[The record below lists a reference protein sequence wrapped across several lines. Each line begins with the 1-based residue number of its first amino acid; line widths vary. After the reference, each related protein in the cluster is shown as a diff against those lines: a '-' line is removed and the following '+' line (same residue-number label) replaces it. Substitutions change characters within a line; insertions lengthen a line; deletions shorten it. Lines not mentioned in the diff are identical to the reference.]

1 MLLVKLRE
9 LRWYHVKASL
19 NRDAFICKKELVM
32 ELKTTLLMPKT
43 NFEMRGNLNVKEP
56 VLVQKWQE
64 EHLYEEMLKNR
75 EGNKPFAFHDG
86 PPYANG
92 DIHCGH
98 MLNRILKDMI
108 VREKTMQGYYV
119 PFIFGFDTHGLP
131 IENQVIKSGVNRKTT
146 PTSEFRQKCR
156 EYALTQVKRQQDEI
170 RRLGIMGDYD
180 NAYKTLEKQ
189 FEANQIEVFAIMALK
204 GLIYKGL
211 KPVYWSWSSES
222 ALAEAEIEY
231 KDVKSYA
238 IYVSFTMVDGKG
250 VVPNGS
256 KAVIWTTTPYSLP
269 SNLAI
274 SVNPRFTYGLYHT
287 EKGDLILLEDTSA
300 QLKEEFGFKTFK
312 CLKTFKGKDLEGCKA
327 KHPFYERES
336 VFLLGDH
343 VTNDSGTGL
352 VHTAP
357 GLGVDDYNV
366 CAKYGIKPYCPIDN
380 YGRMTEET
388 GERLNGLFYEDA
400 NKIILDMLRENDALL
415 KEGEILHAY
424 PHDWRTGKPV
434 IFRSTPQWFCSI
446 GKIKDELI
454 REVQN
459 VKWIP
464 EWGMGRMINMIKDRN
479 DWCISRQRVWGVPIP
494 IIYCEDD
501 TPIIEKEVFDN
512 IVKVFKEY
520 GSDIWYEKD
529 AEFFLPK
536 GYKNEHSP
544 NGKFTKEKDIMDV
557 WFDSGSSFDAVL
569 RKRQGYDQSELYLEG
584 SDQYRGWFNSSLT
597 ISTAVQGK
605 APYKAV
611 VSHGWVLD
619 EHGEQMHKSKGN
631 GVDPLKMCNI
641 FGADILRLW
650 VATVNYQQ
658 DVRISENL
666 LRQVADQ
673 YRKIRNTFKF
683 LLGNLSDGENGK
695 FDPKRDLVKEYEQVD
710 EFILAK
716 LEEVKNEVIDSF
728 DKYDFASAMTKIM
741 AFMSGDLSSFY
752 LDIGKDILYC
762 EAVNSLRRRQ
772 MQSVIYQVTDTLMRL
787 LTPVLPFTMDEV
799 HVNMPDYNGKSA
811 QLLNYPEKTRDFD
824 EKVLEKYENFKS
836 ARDEVNKKL
845 EEARNAGII
854 GSSQEALVV
863 LPNSYK
869 EVFGEKAVE
878 KLLIV
883 SKVEFSDVKEI
894 EAHHIEAQ
902 KCPRCWNYVDKLV
915 KVDDETEV
923 CERCAHVLGK

>member
-1 MLLVKLRE
+1 
-9 LRWYHVKASL
+9 
-19 NRDAFICKKELVM
+19 M
-32 ELKTTLLMPKT
+32 ELKNTLLMPKT
-43 NFEMRGNLNVKEP
+43 NFEMRGNLNQKEP
-56 VLVQKWQE
+56 VLVEKWQKE
-64 EHLYEEMLKNR
+64 KLYEQMLESNR
-75 EGNKPFAFHDG
+75 GAKPFAFHDG

-92 DIHCGH
+92 DMHCGH
-98 MLNRILKDMI
+98 MLNRILKDII
-108 VREKTMQGYYV
+108 VREKTMQGYYT
-119 PFIFGFDTHGLP
+119 PFVFGFDTHGLP

-156 EYALTQVKRQQDEI
+156 EYALSQVVRQQTQI
-170 RRLGIMGDYD
+170 KRLGIMGDYE

-189 FEANQIEVFAIMALK
+189 FEANQIEVFATMALK

-238 IYVSFTMVDGKG
+238 IYVAFTMVDGKG
-250 VVPNGS
+250 VVPSGS
-256 KAVIWTTTPYSLP
+256 KAIIWTTTPYSLP

-274 SVNPRFTYGLYHT
+274 SVNPRFNYGLYHT
-287 EKGDLILLEDTSA
+287 EKGDFILLEENSN
-300 QLKEEFGFKTFK
+300 QLKEELGFEIFECVKT
-312 CLKTFKGKDLEGCKA
+312 LKGRELEGLKA

-380 YGRMTEET
+380 YGRLTEEC
-388 GERLNGLFYEDA
+388 GERLSGLFYEES
-400 NKIILDMLRENDALL
+400 NKVILEMLKENQALL
-415 KEGEILHAY
+415 KEDEIVHSY

-446 GKIKDELI
+446 GKIKDELL
-454 REVQN
+454 REVDN

-464 EWGMGRMINMIKDRN
+464 SWGKDRMTNMIKDRN

-494 IIYCEDD
+494 IIYCEDE
-501 TPIIEKEVFDN
+501 TPIIEKEVFDH

-529 AEFFLPK
+529 AEFFLPE

-544 NGKFTKEKDIMDV
+544 NGKFSKEKDIMDV

-597 ISTAVQGK
+597 ISTAIQGK

-683 LLGNLSDGENGK
+683 LLGNLSDGEQGK
-695 FDPKRDLVKEYEQVD
+695 FDPNNDLVKEYEPVD
-710 EFILAK
+710 TYILAR
-716 LEEVKNEVIDSF
+716 LEEVKNDFIDAF
-728 DKYDFASAMTKIM
+728 DRYDFSTGMMKVM

-762 EAVNSLRRRQ
+762 EAKDSLRRRQ
-772 MQSVIYQVTDTLMRL
+772 MQSVIFQVTDTLLRL
-787 LTPVLPFTMDEV
+787 LTPVLPFTMEEV
-799 HVNMPDYNGKSA
+799 YSNMPDYNGKSP
-811 QLLNYPEKTRDFD
+811 QLLKYPGKTADFD
-824 EKVLEKYENFKS
+824 EKVLENYKKFTS
-836 ARDEVNKKL
+836 IRDEVNKKL
-845 EEARNAGII
+845 EEARNASII
-854 GSSQEALVV
+854 GSSQEALVA
-863 LPNSYK
+863 LPNEYK
-869 EVFGEKAVE
+869 ALVGSQNVE
-878 KLLIV
+878 KLFIV
-883 SKVEFSDVKEI
+883 SKVEFADVKEV
-894 EAHHIEAQ
+894 EAHHIEAK
-902 KCPRCWNYVDKLV
+902 KCPRCWNYVDKLI
-915 KVDDETEV
+915 KVDEETEV

>member
-1 MLLVKLRE
+1 
-9 LRWYHVKASL
+9 
-19 NRDAFICKKELVM
+19 M
-32 ELKTTLLMPKT
+32 ELKNTLLMPKT
-43 NFEMRGNLNVKEP
+43 NFEMRGNLNQKEP
-56 VLVQKWQE
+56 VLVEKWQKE
-64 EHLYEEMLKNR
+64 KLYEQMLEKNR
-75 EGNKPFAFHDG
+75 GAKPFAFHDG

-92 DIHCGH
+92 DMHCGH

-108 VREKTMQGYYV
+108 VREKTMQGYYT
-119 PFIFGFDTHGLP
+119 PFVFGFDTHGLP

-156 EYALTQVKRQQDEI
+156 EYALSQVVRQQTQI
-170 RRLGIMGDYD
+170 KRLGIMGDYE

-189 FEANQIEVFAIMALK
+189 FEANQIEVFATMALK

-238 IYVSFTMVDGKG
+238 IYVAFTMVDGKG

-274 SVNPRFTYGLYHT
+274 SVNPRFNYGLYHT
-287 EKGDLILLEDTSA
+287 EKGDFILLEENSN
-300 QLKEEFGFKTFK
+300 QLKEELGFETFE
-312 CLKTFKGKDLEGCKA
+312 CIKTFKGRELEGLKA

-380 YGRMTEET
+380 YGRLTEEC
-388 GERLNGLFYEDA
+388 GERLNGLFYEES
-400 NKIILDMLRENDALL
+400 NKVILEMLKENDVLL
-415 KEGEILHAY
+415 KEDEIVHSY

-446 GKIKDELI
+446 GKIKDELL
-454 REVQN
+454 REVDN

-464 EWGMGRMINMIKDRN
+464 SWGKDRMTNMIKDRN

-501 TPIIEKEVFDN
+501 TPIIEKEVFDH

-529 AEFFLPK
+529 AEFFLPE

-597 ISTAVQGK
+597 ISTAIQGK

-683 LLGNLSDGENGK
+683 LLGNLSDGEQGK
-695 FDPKRDLVKEYEQVD
+695 FDPSKDLVKEYEPVD
-710 EFILAK
+710 TYILAR
-716 LEEVKNEVIDSF
+716 LEEVKNDFIDAF
-728 DKYDFASAMTKIM
+728 DRYDFSTGMMKVM

-762 EAVNSLRRRQ
+762 EAKDSLRRRQ
-772 MQSVIYQVTDTLMRL
+772 MQSVIYQVTDTLLRL
-787 LTPVLPFTMDEV
+787 LTPVLPFTMEEV
-799 HVNMPDYNGKSA
+799 YSNMPDYNGKSP
-811 QLLNYPEKTRDFD
+811 QLLKYPGKTRDFD
-824 EKVLEKYENFKS
+824 EKVLENYKKFAS
-836 ARDEVNKKL
+836 IRDEVNKKL
-845 EEARNAGII
+845 EEARNASII

-863 LPNSYK
+863 LPNEYK
-869 EVFGEKAVE
+869 ALVGSQNVE
-878 KLLIV
+878 KLFIV
-883 SKVEFSDVKEI
+883 SKVEFADVKSV
-894 EAHHIEAQ
+894 EAHHIEAK
-902 KCPRCWNYVDKLV
+902 KCPRCWNYVDELI
-915 KVDDETEV
+915 KVDEETEV

>member
-1 MLLVKLRE
+1 
-9 LRWYHVKASL
+9 
-19 NRDAFICKKELVM
+19 M
-32 ELKTTLLMPKT
+32 ELKNTLLMPKT
-43 NFEMRGNLNVKEP
+43 NFEMRGNLNQKEP
-56 VLVQKWQE
+56 VLVEKWQKE
-64 EHLYEEMLKNR
+64 KLYEQMLESNR
-75 EGNKPFAFHDG
+75 GAKPFAFHDG

-92 DIHCGH
+92 DMHCGH

-108 VREKTMQGYYV
+108 VREKTMQGYYT
-119 PFIFGFDTHGLP
+119 PFVFGFDTHGLP

-156 EYALTQVKRQQDEI
+156 EYALSQVVRQQTQI
-170 RRLGIMGDYD
+170 KRLGIMGDYE

-189 FEANQIEVFAIMALK
+189 FEANQIEVFATMALK

-238 IYVSFTMVDGKG
+238 IYVAFTMVDGKG

-274 SVNPRFTYGLYHT
+274 SVNPRFNYGLYHT
-287 EKGDLILLEDTSA
+287 EKGDFILLEENSN
-300 QLKEEFGFKTFK
+300 QLKEELGFETFE
-312 CLKTFKGKDLEGCKA
+312 CVKTFKGRELEGLKA

-380 YGRMTEET
+380 YGRLTEEC
-388 GERLNGLFYEDA
+388 GERLNGLFYEES
-400 NKIILDMLRENDALL
+400 NKVILEMLKENQALL
-415 KEGEILHAY
+415 KEDEIVHSY

-446 GKIKDELI
+446 GKIKDELL
-454 REVQN
+454 REVDN

-464 EWGMGRMINMIKDRN
+464 SWGKDRMTNMIKDRN

-494 IIYCEDD
+494 IIYCEDE
-501 TPIIEKEVFDN
+501 TPIIEKEVFDH

-529 AEFFLPK
+529 ADFFLPE

-544 NGKFTKEKDIMDV
+544 NGKFSKEKDIMDV

-597 ISTAVQGK
+597 ISTAIQGK

-683 LLGNLSDGENGK
+683 LLGNLSDGEQGK
-695 FDPKRDLVKEYEQVD
+695 FDPNNDLVKEYEPVD
-710 EFILAK
+710 TYILAR
-716 LEEVKNEVIDSF
+716 LEEVKNDFIDAF
-728 DKYDFASAMTKIM
+728 DRYDFSTGMMKVM

-762 EAVNSLRRRQ
+762 EAKDSLRRRQ
-772 MQSVIYQVTDTLMRL
+772 MQSVIYQVTDTLLRL
-787 LTPVLPFTMDEV
+787 LTPVLPFTMEEV
-799 HVNMPDYNGKSA
+799 YTNMPDYNGKSP
-811 QLLNYPEKTRDFD
+811 QLLKYPGKTGNFD
-824 EKVLEKYENFKS
+824 EKVLENYKKFAS
-836 ARDEVNKKL
+836 IRDEVNKKL
-845 EEARNAGII
+845 EEARNASII

-863 LPNSYK
+863 FPNEYK
-869 EVFGEKAVE
+869 ALVGSQNAE
-878 KLLIV
+878 KLFIV
-883 SKVEFSDVKEI
+883 SKVEFANVKEV
-894 EAHHIEAQ
+894 EAHHIEAK
-902 KCPRCWNYVDKLV
+902 KCPRCWNYVDKLI
-915 KVDDETEV
+915 KVDEETEV
-923 CERCAHVLGK
+923 CQRCAHVLGK

>member
-1 MLLVKLRE
+1 
-9 LRWYHVKASL
+9 
-19 NRDAFICKKELVM
+19 M

-56 VLVQKWQE
+56 VLVEKWE
-64 EHLYEEMLKNR
+64 KEKLYEQMLKNR
-75 EGNKPFAFHDG
+75 EGCKPFAFHDG

-92 DIHCGH
+92 DMHCGH
-98 MLNRILKDMI
+98 MLNRILKDMV
-108 VREKTMQGYYV
+108 VREKAMQGYYV

-156 EYALTQVKRQQDEI
+156 EYALSQVARQQAQI
-170 RRLGIMGDYD
+170 KRLGIMGDYE

-189 FEANQIEVFAIMALK
+189 FEANQIEVFATMALK

-238 IYVSFTMVDGKG
+238 IYVAFPMIDGKG

-287 EKGDLILLEDTSA
+287 EKGDFILLEENSN
-300 QLKEEFGFKTFK
+300 QLKEELGFETFE
-312 CLKTFKGKDLEGCKA
+312 CLKTFKGRELEGCKA

-336 VFLLGDH
+336 IFLLGDH

-380 YGRMTEET
+380 YGRLTEEC
-388 GERLNGLFYEDA
+388 GERLNGLFYEES
-400 NKIILDMLRENDALL
+400 NKVILEMLKENDALL
-415 KEGEILHAY
+415 KEDEIVHSY

-446 GKIKDELI
+446 GKIKDELLE
-454 REVQN
+454 EVN
-459 VKWIP
+459 KVNWIP
-464 EWGMGRMINMIKDRN
+464 SWGKDRMTNMIKDRN

-494 IIYCEDD
+494 IIYCEDE
-501 TPIIEKEVFDN
+501 TPIIEKEVFDH

-529 AEFFLPK
+529 AEFFLPE

-569 RKRQGYDQSELYLEG
+569 RKRLGYDQSELYLEG

-597 ISTAVQGK
+597 ISTAIQGK

-695 FDPKRDLVKEYEQVD
+695 FDPAKDMVKEYEPVD
-710 EFILAK
+710 LYILAK
-716 LEEVKNEVIDSF
+716 LEEVKNEFIDAF
-728 DKYDFASAMTKIM
+728 DRYDFLSGMMKVI
-741 AFMSGDLSSFY
+741 AFMSFDLSSFY
-752 LDIGKDILYC
+752 CDIGKDILYC
-762 EAVNSLRRRQ
+762 EAKDSLRRRQ
-772 MQSVIYQVTDTLMRL
+772 MQSVIYTVTDTLLRL
-787 LTPVLPFTMDEV
+787 LTPVLPFTMEEAYS
-799 HVNMPDYNGKSA
+799 NMPDYNGKSP
-811 QLLNYPEKTRDFD
+811 QLLKYPGKTGDFD
-824 EKVLEKYENFKS
+824 KKILENYKKFLVI
-836 ARDEVNKKL
+836 RDEVNKKL
-845 EEARNAGII
+845 QDARNAGII

-869 EVFGEKAVE
+869 DLVGEKDPE
-878 KLLIV
+878 KLFIV
-883 SKVEFSDVKEI
+883 SKVEFGDVKEV
-894 EAHHIEAQ
+894 EAHHIDAQ

>member
-1 MLLVKLRE
+1 
-9 LRWYHVKASL
+9 
-19 NRDAFICKKELVM
+19 M

-56 VLVQKWQE
+56 VLVEKWE
-64 EHLYEEMLKNR
+64 KEHLYEEMLKGR
-75 EGNKPFAFHDG
+75 EGCKPFAFHDG

-92 DIHCGH
+92 DMHCGH

-108 VREKTMQGYYV
+108 VREKSMQGYYV

-156 EYALTQVKRQQDEI
+156 EYALSQVIRQQTQI
-170 RRLGIMGDYD
+170 KRLGIMGDYEH
-180 NAYKTLEKQ
+180 AYKTLEKQ
-189 FEANQIEVFAIMALK
+189 FEANQIEVFATMALK

-238 IYVSFTMVDGKG
+238 IYVSFPMVDGKG

-274 SVNPRFTYGLYHT
+274 SVNPRFNYGLYHT
-287 EKGDLILLEDTSA
+287 EKGDFILLEENSA
-300 QLKEEFGFKTFK
+300 QLKEELGFATFE
-312 CLKTFKGKDLEGCKA
+312 CVKTFKGRELERCKA

-380 YGRMTEET
+380 YGRLTEEC
-388 GERLNGLFYEDA
+388 GERLNGLFYEES
-400 NKIILDMLRENDALL
+400 NKVILDMLRENDALL
-415 KEGEILHAY
+415 KEDEIVHSY

-446 GKIKDELI
+446 GKIKDELL
-454 REVQN
+454 REVDN

-464 EWGMGRMINMIKDRN
+464 SWGKDRMTNMIKDRN

-494 IIYCEDD
+494 IIYCEDE
-501 TPIIEKEVFDN
+501 TPIIEKEVFDH

-597 ISTAVQGK
+597 ISTAIQGK

-683 LLGNLSDGENGK
+683 LLGNLSDGESGK
-695 FDPKRDLVKEYEQVD
+695 FDPSKDMVKEFEPVD
-710 EFILAK
+710 IYILAR
-716 LEEVKNEVIDSF
+716 LEEVKNEFIDAF
-728 DKYDFASAMTKIM
+728 DRYDFSTGMMKVM

-762 EAVNSLRRRQ
+762 EAKDSLRRRQ
-772 MQSVIYQVTDTLMRL
+772 MQSVIYTVTDTLLRL
-787 LTPVLPFTMDEV
+787 LTPVLPFTMEEV
-799 HVNMPDYNGKSA
+799 YSNMPDSNGKSP
-811 QLLNYPEKTRDFD
+811 QLLKYPGKTADFD
-824 EKVLEKYENFKS
+824 EKVLENYKKFL
-836 ARDEVNKKL
+836 AVRDEVNKKL
-845 EEARNAGII
+845 EEARNASII

-863 LPNSYK
+863 LPNEYK
-869 EVFGEKAVE
+869 ALVGDKSVE
-878 KLLIV
+878 KLFIV
-883 SKVEFSDVKEI
+883 SKVEFANVKEV
-894 EAHHIEAQ
+894 EAYHIEAQ

>member
-1 MLLVKLRE
+1 
-9 LRWYHVKASL
+9 
-19 NRDAFICKKELVM
+19 M
-32 ELKTTLLMPKT
+32 ELKNTLLMPKT
-43 NFEMRGNLNVKEP
+43 NFEMRGNLNQKEP
-56 VLVQKWQE
+56 VLVEKWQKE
-64 EHLYEEMLKNR
+64 KLYEQMLEKNR
-75 EGNKPFAFHDG
+75 DAKPFAFHDG

-92 DIHCGH
+92 DMHCGH

-108 VREKTMQGYYV
+108 VREKTMQGYYT
-119 PFIFGFDTHGLP
+119 PFVFGFDTHGLP

-156 EYALTQVKRQQDEI
+156 EYALSQVVRQQTQI
-170 RRLGIMGDYD
+170 KRLGIMGDYE

-189 FEANQIEVFAIMALK
+189 FEANQIEVFATMALK

-238 IYVSFTMVDGKG
+238 IYVAFTMVDGKG
-250 VVPNGS
+250 VVPSGS

-274 SVNPRFTYGLYHT
+274 SVNPRFNYGLYHT
-287 EKGDLILLEDTSA
+287 EKGDFILLEENSN
-300 QLKEEFGFKTFK
+300 QLKEELGFETFE
-312 CLKTFKGKDLEGCKA
+312 CVKTFKGRELEGLKA

-380 YGRMTEET
+380 YGRLTEEC
-388 GERLNGLFYEDA
+388 GERLNGLFYEES
-400 NKIILDMLRENDALL
+400 NKVILEMLKENQALL
-415 KEGEILHAY
+415 KEDEIVHSY

-446 GKIKDELI
+446 GKIKDELL
-454 REVQN
+454 REVDN

-464 EWGMGRMINMIKDRN
+464 SWGKDRMTNMIKDRN

-494 IIYCEDD
+494 IIYCEDE
-501 TPIIEKEVFDN
+501 TPIIEKEVFDH

-529 AEFFLPK
+529 ADFFLPE

-544 NGKFTKEKDIMDV
+544 NGKFSKEKDIMDV

-597 ISTAVQGK
+597 ISTAIQGK

-683 LLGNLSDGENGK
+683 LLGNLSDGEQGK
-695 FDPKRDLVKEYEQVD
+695 FDPNNDLVKEYEPVD
-710 EFILAK
+710 TYILAR
-716 LEEVKNEVIDSF
+716 LEEVKNDFIDAF
-728 DKYDFASAMTKIM
+728 DRYDFSTGMMKVM

-762 EAVNSLRRRQ
+762 EAKDSLRRRQ
-772 MQSVIYQVTDTLMRL
+772 MQSVIYQVTDTLLRL
-787 LTPVLPFTMDEV
+787 LTPVLPFTMEEV
-799 HVNMPDYNGKSA
+799 YSNMPDYNGKSP
-811 QLLNYPEKTRDFD
+811 QLLKYPGKTSDFD
-824 EKVLEKYENFKS
+824 EKVLENYKKFTS
-836 ARDEVNKKL
+836 IRDGVNKKL
-845 EEARNAGII
+845 EEARNASII

-863 LPNSYK
+863 LPSEYK
-869 EVFGEKAVE
+869 AFVGSQNVE
-878 KLLIV
+878 KLFIV
-883 SKVEFSDVKEI
+883 SKVEFADVKEV
-894 EAHHIEAQ
+894 EAHHIEAK
-902 KCPRCWNYVDKLV
+902 KCPRCWNYVDELI
-915 KVDDETEV
+915 KVDEETEV

>member
-1 MLLVKLRE
+1 
-9 LRWYHVKASL
+9 
-19 NRDAFICKKELVM
+19 M
-32 ELKTTLLMPKT
+32 ELKNTLLMPKT
-43 NFEMRGNLNVKEP
+43 NFEMRGNLNQKEP
-56 VLVQKWQE
+56 VLVEKWQKE
-64 EHLYEEMLKNR
+64 KLYEEMLENNR
-75 EGNKPFAFHDG
+75 GAKPFAFHDG

-92 DIHCGH
+92 DMHCGH

-108 VREKTMQGYYV
+108 VREKTMQGYYT
-119 PFIFGFDTHGLP
+119 PFVFGFDTHGLP

-156 EYALTQVKRQQDEI
+156 EYALSQVVRQQTQI
-170 RRLGIMGDYD
+170 KRLGIMGDYE

-189 FEANQIEVFAIMALK
+189 FEANQIEVFATMALK

-238 IYVSFTMVDGKG
+238 IYVAFTMVDGKG

-274 SVNPRFTYGLYHT
+274 SVNPRFNYGLYHT
-287 EKGDLILLEDTSA
+287 EKGDFILLEENSN
-300 QLKEEFGFKTFK
+300 QLKEELGFETFE
-312 CLKTFKGKDLEGCKA
+312 CVKTFKGRELEGLKA

-380 YGRMTEET
+380 YGRLTEEC
-388 GERLNGLFYEDA
+388 GERLNGLFYEES
-400 NKIILDMLRENDALL
+400 NKVILEMLKENQALL
-415 KEGEILHAY
+415 KEDEIVHSY

-446 GKIKDELI
+446 GKIKDELL
-454 REVQN
+454 REVDN

-464 EWGMGRMINMIKDRN
+464 SWGKDRMTNMIKDRN

-494 IIYCEDD
+494 IIYCEDE
-501 TPIIEKEVFDN
+501 TPIIEKEVFDH
-512 IVKVFKEY
+512 IVKVFEEY

-529 AEFFLPK
+529 AEFFLPE

-544 NGKFTKEKDIMDV
+544 NGKFSKEKDIMDV

-597 ISTAVQGK
+597 ISTAIQGK

-631 GVDPLKMCNI
+631 GVDPLKMCSI

-683 LLGNLSDGENGK
+683 LLGNLSDGEQGK
-695 FDPKRDLVKEYEQVD
+695 FDPNNDLVKKYEPVD
-710 EFILAK
+710 TYILAR
-716 LEEVKNEVIDSF
+716 LEEVKNDFIDAF
-728 DKYDFASAMTKIM
+728 DRYDFSTGMMKVM

-762 EAVNSLRRRQ
+762 EAKDSLRRRQ
-772 MQSVIYQVTDTLMRL
+772 MQSVIYQVTDTLLRL
-787 LTPVLPFTMDEV
+787 LTPVLPFTMEEV
-799 HVNMPDYNGKSA
+799 YSNMPDYNGKSP
-811 QLLNYPEKTRDFD
+811 QLLKYPGKTSDFD
-824 EKVLEKYENFKS
+824 EKVIENYKKFAS
-836 ARDEVNKKL
+836 IRDEVNKKL
-845 EEARNAGII
+845 EEARNASII

-863 LPNSYK
+863 LPNEYK
-869 EVFGEKAVE
+869 ALVGAQNAE
-878 KLLIV
+878 KLFIV
-883 SKVEFSDVKEI
+883 SKVEFADVKKV
-894 EAHHIEAQ
+894 EAHHIESK
-902 KCPRCWNYVDKLV
+902 KCPRCWNYVDELI
-915 KVDDETEV
+915 KVDEETEV
-923 CERCAHVLGK
+923 CERCAHVLGM